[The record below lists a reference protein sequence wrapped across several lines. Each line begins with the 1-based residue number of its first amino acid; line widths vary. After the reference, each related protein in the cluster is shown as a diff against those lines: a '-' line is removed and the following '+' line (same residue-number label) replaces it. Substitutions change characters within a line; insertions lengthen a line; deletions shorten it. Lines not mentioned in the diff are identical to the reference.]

1 MVAALASLG
10 LHSWPLLVNLLR
22 LVSIRFDAGLVLRCR
37 AVDPSRFEPP
47 DQFDSIRLSVGVEEI
62 QSDSL
67 QEIAKHKAIQAFQK
81 CKKPVIVEDDG
92 LFIESLRGFPGPYS
106 SYVFKTIGNKGI
118 LKLLKQNRKAKFV
131 SIITYCDKT
140 LLESFDGKLNGKI
153 SKTQKGKG
161 WGYDPI
167 FIPNNL
173 KKTFAETNNKNELSH
188 RYKSLKKF
196 SKWYL
201 HK

>member
-1 MVAALASLG
+1 MHKSFDLFFVSSNNHKYREAKKILDSFGINLG
-10 LHSWPLLVNLLR
+10 FLKSTL
-22 LVSIRFDAGLVLRCR
+22 
-37 AVDPSRFEPP
+37 
-47 DQFDSIRLSVGVEEI
+47 EEI
-62 QSDSL
+62 QSNSL
-67 QEIAKHKAIQAFQK
+67 HDIAIAKAQDAFSK
-81 CKKPVIVEDDG
+81 FKKPIIIEDDG
-92 LFIESLRGFPGPYS
+92 LFIDSLDGFPGPYS

-118 LKLLKQNRKAKFV
+118 LDLIKNNRKAKFV

-140 LLESFDGKLNGKI
+140 LLESFDGKQNGII

-167 FIPNNL
+167 FIPNDF
-173 KKTFAETNNKNELSH
+173 KKTFAELNNKNELSH
-188 RYKSLKKF
+188 RYKALKKF

>member
-1 MVAALASLG
+1 MRIR
-10 LHSWPLLVNLLR
+10 LLVNIGFGVQDKAEHTR
-22 LVSIRFDAGLVLRCR
+22 RTGMGFDCLVMGKSEGKLVIKHYVKRIKR
-37 AVDPSRFEPP
+37 T
-47 DQFDSIRLSVGVEEI
+47 
-62 QSDSL
+62 
-67 QEIAKHKAIQAFQK
+67 IAKAKDAFSK
-81 CKKPVIVEDDG
+81 FKKPIIIEDDG
-92 LFIESLRGFPGPYS
+92 LFIDSIDGFPGPYS

-118 LKLLKQNRKAKFV
+118 LNLLKNNRKAKFV

-140 LLESFDGKLNGKI
+140 ILQSFDGKLNGKI

-167 FIPNNL
+167 FIPNNS
-173 KKTFAETNNKNELSH
+173 KKTFAELNNKNELSH
-188 RYKSLKKF
+188 RYKALRKF